1 MLTLLPPLS
10 TPSQELEKL
19 ATTFLDSE
27 DVLITK
33 LNGEAFPEYSY
44 RFGVRGFPT
53 IFWFPAGAD
62 EPTQECALRAPSM
75 RLRQLTSWLSAS
87 PLAPSSHRLSVSCP
101 PWSTFHSFFLSFFHT
116 IEQSRAAIPEAN
128 VAHPSAHSFL
138 RYWGD
143 RHASALMNW
152 IHGKLEEPNPFKVC
166 APHDIQHVLRQPPED
181 ECCPVF
187 CLLITMTG

>member
-1 MLTLLPPLS
+1 MHHRCAYASSPVGYR
-10 TPSQELEKL
+10 L
-19 ATTFLDSE
+19 A
-27 DVLITK
+27 
-33 LNGEAFPEYSY
+33 
-44 RFGVRGFPT
+44 
-53 IFWFPAGAD
+53 
-62 EPTQECALRAPSM
+62 
-75 RLRQLTSWLSAS
+75 RLRHRVTVCRSHALLG
-87 PLAPSSHRLSVSCP
+87 LPSI
-101 PWSTFHSFFLSFFHT
+101 LSFFHT